1 MADCNSP
8 ISWFSGL
15 CLEGEVT
22 SQYRIEGPAAEEDDS
37 APAYLELDN
46 LAPITIF
53 VGANNCGKSRL
64 LRELFANLEPVYLR
78 IGSDQKQWRSGAS
91 RAGGIVSLDGIKGL
105 IQAACEWRSIKADG
119 LETLRRTKYQILKD
133 WLPSWS
139 FAALANL
146 DRNLASNYPADQRR
160 ADREGGI
167 EHGTVQAW
175 RASWQEVVSQ
185 VPRAIEY
192 RKLKRCYIPLL
203 RGMRPPG
210 AAKDSQKEGQQS
222 YDCFAQRAVDDY
234 FSHIRSDEPLP
245 ASGKPARLF
254 GFQFDADYHHLK
266 HENLSL
272 CSGLGI
278 YSDLQ
283 SRLLS
288 PEQARRDSVA
298 LFQDFLSREFFGGE
312 TVVLVPALKNADGS
326 ANDVVYIKIGA
337 ESERPIHDLGDGMQ
351 SLIICTYPIV
361 TETQPGSLFFLE
373 EPDLCMHPSLQRAF
387 LDVLKS
393 HHREKGHQFF
403 ITTHS
408 NHLLDLVDD
417 ADLVSIFSFST
428 ICTTEEEA
436 VSQPGSPPRFRIR
449 AAGRSDRELLAQ
461 LGVRPS
467 ATFLSNATIWVEGV
481 SDASYLRAY
490 MEAFIHYLGL
500 RGGDAWKGTVAR
512 LKQYK
517 EDLHYAFVEYSG
529 ANLEHY
535 NFEGSEG
542 SSSCDQNS
550 ATASLG
556 SPSVPPRN
564 GRRTDATSLC
574 ATALV
579 IADGDIADPQSKG
592 DRLDRF
598 SRQLGHRLIVLPGKE
613 IENLIPESLVRQ
625 QVHADHGP
633 GRRGNVNEDE
643 VERIHYSEYA
653 RSIPDESGMSGLG
666 AYLGETLAI
675 SKYSR
680 AGGSG
685 TLPGTYKRDWSS
697 PAQGVPSKIRAA
709 LRGMPATEGARVSD
723 ADLNQL
729 PAYLTHDLL
738 WLCARI
744 YRHIAE
750 CNHHNEASQQLSVF
764 LQALSTMHREYQSS
778 DSCLGSGAEGGHLSP
793 DGWPIQDPNDRRCFF
808 AEVATITTPE
818 SASPEKGGES
828 A

>member
-1 MADCNSP
+1 MADCNSLV
-8 ISWFSGL
+8 SWFSGL
-15 CLEGEVT
+15 CLEGEVAG
-22 SQYRIEGPAAEEDDS
+22 QYQIEGPAAEEDDAAS
-37 APAYLELDN
+37 AYLELDN

-78 IGSDQKQWRSGAS
+78 IGSDQQQGRSGAS
-91 RAGGIVSLDGIKGL
+91 GACGIGSLPKIKGL
-105 IQAACEWRSIKADG
+105 IQRACGWKGIRVDG
-119 LETLRRTKYQILKD
+119 LETLMSLTYQIRED

-146 DRNLASNYPADQRR
+146 DRNLASKYPADQRP
-160 ADREGGI
+160 ADPEGAMK
-167 EHGTVQAW
+167 HGTVQKW
-175 RASWQEVVSQ
+175 RDSWQEVVSP

-192 RKLKRCYIPLL
+192 RKLKRCYVPLL

-210 AAKDSQKEGQQS
+210 VAKDSHKEEQQS

-234 FSHIRSDEPLP
+234 FSHIRSDDPLP
-245 ASGKPARLF
+245 ASATPAQLF
-254 GFQFDADYHHLK
+254 GVQLDAGYHYLK

-312 TVVLVPALKNADGS
+312 SVILVPALKNADGS

-417 ADLVSIFSFST
+417 ADLVSVFSFSA
-428 ICTTEEEA
+428 ICKTEEEA
-436 VSQPGSPPRFRIR
+436 VSQPGSPARFRIR
-449 AAGRSDRELLAQ
+449 VADRRDRELLAQ

-490 MEAFIHYLGL
+490 MEAFVHYLGL
-500 RGGDAWKGTVAR
+500 RGGDAWKDTVAR
-512 LKQYK
+512 LRQYK

-535 NFEGSEG
+535 NFEGSAG
-542 SSSCDQNS
+542 SSSCDQNGATSSLES
-550 ATASLG
+550 A
-556 SPSVPPRN
+556 SVSPRN
-564 GRRTDATSLC
+564 GRRTDVASLC

-579 IADGDIADPQSKG
+579 IADGDIADPLSKG

-625 QVHADHGP
+625 QVQADHGP
-633 GRRGNVNEDE
+633 GRRVNVNQDT
-643 VERIHYSEYA
+643 VERIRYSEYA
-653 RSIPDESGMSGLG
+653 RSSSDSSGRSGLG
-666 AYLGETLAI
+666 AYLGETLEI
-675 SKYSR
+675 SKYSP

-685 TLPGTYKRDWSS
+685 TLPGTYKRAWSS

-709 LRGMPATEGARVSD
+709 PRGMPATEGAGVSD

-744 YRHIAE
+744 YHHIAE
-750 CNHHNEASQQLSVF
+750 CNHHNEAGLQLRVF
-764 LQALSTMHREYQSS
+764 LNELSEGDQA
-778 DSCLGSGAEGGHLSP
+778 SP
-793 DGWPIQDPNDRRCFF
+793 DGWPIQDPTDRRCFF
-808 AEVATITTPE
+808 AEVATTTTLE
-818 SASPEKGGES
+818 SASPEQGGES
-828 A
+828 V

>member
-1 MADCNSP
+1 
-8 ISWFSGL
+8 
-15 CLEGEVT
+15 
-22 SQYRIEGPAAEEDDS
+22 
-37 APAYLELDN
+37 
-46 LAPITIF
+46 
-53 VGANNCGKSRL
+53 
-64 LRELFANLEPVYLR
+64 
-78 IGSDQKQWRSGAS
+78 
-91 RAGGIVSLDGIKGL
+91 
-105 IQAACEWRSIKADG
+105 
-119 LETLRRTKYQILKD
+119 
-133 WLPSWS
+133 
-139 FAALANL
+139 
-146 DRNLASNYPADQRR
+146 
-160 ADREGGI
+160 
-167 EHGTVQAW
+167 
-175 RASWQEVVSQ
+175 
-185 VPRAIEY
+185 
-192 RKLKRCYIPLL
+192 
-203 RGMRPPG
+203 MRPPG
-210 AAKDSQKEGQQS
+210 AAKDSHKEEQQI
-222 YDCFAQRAVDDY
+222 YDCFAQRAVNDY
-234 FSHIRSDEPLP
+234 FSHIRSDDPLP
-245 ASGKPARLF
+245 ASAQPAQLF
-254 GFQFDADYHHLK
+254 GVQIDAGYHYLK

-312 TVVLVPALKNADGS
+312 SVILVPALKNADGS

-417 ADLVSIFSFST
+417 ADLVSVFSFSA
-428 ICTTEEEA
+428 ICKAEKGA

-449 AAGRSDRELLAQ
+449 AADRGDRELLAQ

-490 MEAFIHYLGL
+490 MEAFVHYLGL
-500 RGGDAWKGTVAR
+500 RGGDAWKGAVAR
-512 LKQYK
+512 LRQYK

-542 SSSCDQNS
+542 SSSCDQNG
-550 ATASLG
+550 ATASLE
-556 SPSVPPRN
+556 SDSVSPRN
-564 GRRTDATSLC
+564 GRRTDVASLC

-579 IADGDIADPQSKG
+579 IADGDIADPHSKG

-598 SRQLGHRLIVLPGKE
+598 LRQLGDRLIVLPGKE

-625 QVHADHGP
+625 QVHADHGS
-633 GRRGNVNEDE
+633 GRRGNVNEDRI
-643 VERIHYSEYA
+643 ERIRYSEYA
-653 RSIPDESGMSGLG
+653 RSSSDSSVRIGLG
-666 AYLGETLAI
+666 AYLGETLSI
-675 SKYSR
+675 PKYSR
-680 AGGSG
+680 VGGSG
-685 TLPGTYKRDWSS
+685 TPPGAYKREWSS
-697 PAQGVPSKIRAA
+697 PVQGIPGKIREA
-709 LRGMPATEGARVSD
+709 LRGIPETEGAGISD
-723 ADLNQL
+723 ADINRL

-750 CNHHNEASQQLSVF
+750 
-764 LQALSTMHREYQSS
+764 
-778 DSCLGSGAEGGHLSP
+778 
-793 DGWPIQDPNDRRCFF
+793 
-808 AEVATITTPE
+808 
-818 SASPEKGGES
+818 
-828 A
+828 